1 VELDDVDEWKHKT
14 VKKEKNKKLEKNKGE
29 KVQKEL
35 VKAAR
40 DK

>member
-1 VELDDVDEWKHKT
+1 VDEWKHKT